1 MRPDKQNSL
10 FKLDISRYVN
20 ENKKKLSL
28 MIVIRILDTHT
39 ITDCVRDVGRAARM
53 TGSGLGKNENEENLY
68 VCQ

>member
-1 MRPDKQNSL
+1 MSTKT
-10 FKLDISRYVN
+10 
-20 ENKKKLSL
+20 KKKLSL